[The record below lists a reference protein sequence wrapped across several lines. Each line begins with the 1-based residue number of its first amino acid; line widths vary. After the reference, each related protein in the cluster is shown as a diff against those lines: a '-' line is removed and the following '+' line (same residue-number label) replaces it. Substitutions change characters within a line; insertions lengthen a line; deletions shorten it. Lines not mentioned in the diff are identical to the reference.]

1 MHFHDDMQKAFAP
14 LENHVKENY
23 PKQLFNETMSNYMYM
38 GNDQENDNL
47 YYYKHKLTRD
57 YLKIEGRL

>member
-1 MHFHDDMQKAFAP
+1 MNFHDDMQKAFAP
-14 LENHVKENY
+14 LEKHVKENY

-38 GNDQENDNL
+38 GHDIDDL
-47 YYYKHKLTRD
+47 YHYKHIDTRQ